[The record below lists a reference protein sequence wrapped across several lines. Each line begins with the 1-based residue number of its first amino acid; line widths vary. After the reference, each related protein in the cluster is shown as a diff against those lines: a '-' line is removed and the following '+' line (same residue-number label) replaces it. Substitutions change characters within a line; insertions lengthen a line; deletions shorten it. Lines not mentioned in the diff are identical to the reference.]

1 MALGSVRMLGHS
13 MVWRGNPHGRLP
25 HGVGEGVKKLRG
37 WMSLRGSLQGEFYFY
52 LAKFQM
58 SAGNARGEVRKAVG

>member
-1 MALGSVRMLGHS
+1 
-13 MVWRGNPHGRLP
+13 
-25 HGVGEGVKKLRG
+25 
-37 WMSLRGSLQGEFYFY
+37 MSLRGSLQGELYFY